1 MFNNIEDVMK
11 DINYGYVDKNNN
23 IKTDDDYIDYKLQ
36 TPEEL
41 LNSKYGVCWD
51 QVELERDILKD
62 YKTKSYF
69 MVYYDNENCP
79 SHTFITIEYN
89 NKYYWYEH
97 SWNIYKGIHE
107 YDNLDDLLKD
117 VSIKQIDYIK
127 TLGIKDFKLKNFCVY
142 EYVRPKFGIDGNEFY
157 KNAEK
162 GKNIIVYI

>member
-1 MFNNIEDVMK
+1 MFNNIEKKMK
-11 DINYGYVDKNNN
+11 DINYGYVDKNGN
-23 IKTDDDYIDYKLQ
+23 IKTDDKYKDYILQ
-36 TPEEL
+36 TPDEL
-41 LNSKYGVCWD
+41 LKSKYGVCWD
-51 QVELERDILKD
+51 QVELERNILKD

-107 YDNLDDLLKD
+107 YEKIDDLLKD

-127 TLGIKDFKLKNFCVY
+127 TLGIKDFKLKNFCIY
-142 EYVRPKFGIDGNEFY
+142 EYERPEFGISGESFY

-162 GKNIIVYI
+162 GKNIIIYI